1 MAENFG
7 FLMVVFDSHSI
18 GKLVVFPHETFLAHI
33 DVVAGYP
40 ERCTPF
46 YTKAQN
52 QKGRVYRVV
61 SKSTLYKVD
70 SLN

>member
-1 MAENFG
+1 
-7 FLMVVFDSHSI
+7 MVVFDSHSI

-46 YTKAQN
+46 YTKART
-52 QKGRVYRVV
+52 KREE
-61 SKSTLYKVD
+61 STELFP
-70 SLN
+70 SLLCTKLIPSISDGTHY